1 MYFVVNPVLYFIS
14 TKITLLLPG
23 TPLNYPLTGLGIKGT
38 GTVISSETL
47 KLKIKYF
54 SNSKSVFSPVFL
66 RSKIKSLCRE
76 TTNQNKQILKT
87 HGILIQTK
95 VLWEAM

>member
-14 TKITLLLPG
+14 TQITFLLPG

-38 GTVISSETL
+38 GTVFSSETL
-47 KLKIKYF
+47 KLKIIYF

-66 RSKIKSLCRE
+66 ISKKKSLCRE
-76 TTNQNKQILKT
+76 TTNQNKQIK
-87 HGILIQTK
+87 K
-95 VLWEAM
+95 NMEF